1 MVVDRGQHG
10 CWMPVIYP
18 GKVRLSHMFLCFIK
32 NFQPAFHFHT
42 SSATVNELSCE
53 IPELFLNFCTLI
65 VLLYL
70 NTFWTCSPVAASW
83 GIHRVVVSHGRHVS
97 KGSQIV
103 GQIISNLSLARKKNI
118 EFGWPFGSYEANWGV
133 FKTRS
138 QAVFSRGVLEPHF
151 EYPDSLI
158 LPSPPIILWITKFAS
173 NPQVTAIPP
182 SVHQQLS
189 RPVGGHNL
197 LGVAW
202 RPQVPVTLQQNCFLL
217 STVCN
222 VTSFHLFLNSLLLS

>member
-1 MVVDRGQHG
+1 M
-10 CWMPVIYP
+10 
-18 GKVRLSHMFLCFIK
+18 
-32 NFQPAFHFHT
+32 
-42 SSATVNELSCE
+42 TVFKH
-53 IPELFLNFCTLI
+53 ILNMS
-65 VLLYL
+65 
-70 NTFWTCSPVAASW
+70 TCSCKLGHPQGCCIPWEACVQ
-83 GIHRVVVSHGRHVS
+83 G
-97 KGSQIV
+97 KPDCGSNHKKR
-103 GQIISNLSLARKKNI
+103 IISKKKKKKNI
-118 EFGWPFGSYEANWGV
+118 EFGWPFGSYEANWGI

-138 QAVFSRGVLEPHF
+138 QAMLSRAVLKPHF
-151 EYPDSLI
+151 EYPDSLP

-173 NPQVTAIPP
+173 NPQVIAIPP
-182 SVHQQLS
+182 SVHQQLF